1 MYGCRGHPMHWTLK
15 DILWLAPAIL
25 KLFIAAVMFW
35 QESWREYRVFWSYLL
50 SEVLRTALLFTIGNG
65 KAHYFIYFYA
75 YWITEFLISILG
87 FFVVAEVFRQAF
99 SKRLGLGKWGSTLF
113 WLTLLFL
120 AVFAVLTANATP
132 GSDSSKLIA
141 GILVLKRAESLVRLG
156 LI

>member
-1 MYGCRGHPMHWTLK
+1 
-15 DILWLAPAIL
+15 
-25 KLFIAAVMFW
+25 MFW

-99 SKRLGLGKWGSTLF
+99 SKRTDEL
-113 WLTLLFL
+113 
-120 AVFAVLTANATP
+120 NH
-132 GSDSSKLIA
+132 
-141 GILVLKRAESLVRLG
+141 RAW
-156 LI
+156 